1 MKLASRVSAPVLACL
16 GWILVLAPSYSSAAQ
31 PDRASGSIAGV
42 DLIIP
47 QHSPVQLRQINRRDF
62 LAAFSGRFVMSGRFA
77 YGCFDACAKPYR
89 RADMRLYLSP
99 DRGMVARLPRWK
111 GFPPPETIEIENPS
125 AFAAVAIPR
134 RVMLA
139 LENGKQR
146 HVSGRISIVIDQ
158 FQTGVACDDS
168 WASARFRSLAK
179 PTGMDDAPPVSGAG
193 CE

>member
-1 MKLASRVSAPVLACL
+1 M
-16 GWILVLAPSYSSAAQ
+16 
-31 PDRASGSIAGV
+31 SGSIAGV

-47 QHSPVQLRQINRRDF
+47 RHSPLQLAQFNRRDF
-62 LAAFSGRFVMSGRFA
+62 LAVFSGRFVVSGRFT
-77 YGCFDACAKPYR
+77 YGCIDDCAKPYR

-99 DRGMVARLPRWK
+99 DVGVVARLPRWK
-111 GFPPPETIEIENPS
+111 GFRPAETIEIENPS
-125 AFAAVAIPR
+125 AFAAVAIPL

-146 HVSGRISIVIDQ
+146 QVSGRTSIVIDH

-168 WASARFRSLAK
+168 WASARFKSFAK
-179 PTGMDDAPPVSGAG
+179 PTVIDGAPSMSGVG